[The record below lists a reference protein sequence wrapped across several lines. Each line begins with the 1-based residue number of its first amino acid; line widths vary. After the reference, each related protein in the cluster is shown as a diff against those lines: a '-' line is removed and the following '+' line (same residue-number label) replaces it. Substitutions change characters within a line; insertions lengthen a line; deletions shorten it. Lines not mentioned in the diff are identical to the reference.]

1 MHLVFV
7 DRLLYIKLRS
17 VFKNISASTK
27 NIESPGLLIDE
38 KNERFIKLKGKANT
52 IITVVTPLI
61 FHNACQIRFFQ

>member
-27 NIESPGLLIDE
+27 NIECSGLLIDE
-38 KNERFIKLKGKANT
+38 KNERFLADTPYQIKGEGKYH
-52 IITVVTPLI
+52 
-61 FHNACQIRFFQ
+61 HNSRYPIDIQ